1 MGRIS
6 ERVTVDTPQP
16 NAAERRLMRRH
27 DMPDLFAVIDD
38 AWQEL
43 ARSPRAFDV
52 RERWV
57 LQQPHLS
64 TARDLR
70 AMVTSAQ
77 GREDLDYRRR
87 NQMQRALLAI
97 AAADDDARLAMLVVL
112 QPGLRN
118 VARNNRHV
126 WGRDETSA
134 MVVEQA
140 VRRIVSFPAA
150 SRAQPAANIV
160 LRVRNDLWRMR
171 QRELA
176 ISDATE
182 VLETDE
188 DAASDEVEPSAG
200 DLLLHTVAAGMS
212 SGYVSARGARLILL
226 HRMCDVPTEHV
237 ARAEGAD
244 PVAIRKYRNRAEA
257 ALLHARDAVA

>member
-1 MGRIS
+1 MS
-6 ERVTVDTPQP
+6 
-16 NAAERRLMRRH
+16 
-27 DMPDLFAVIDD
+27 DLFAIIKD

-43 ARSPRAFDV
+43 AESPKASDV
-52 RERWV
+52 RDRWV
-57 LQQPHLS
+57 LEHPHLS
-64 TARDLR
+64 VASDLR

-77 GREDLDYRRR
+77 GREDADCLRRD
-87 NQMQRALLAI
+87 QVQRALLAI

-112 QPGLRN
+112 QPGLSN

-140 VRRIVSFPAA
+140 VRRIVSFPAGSPA
-150 SRAQPAANIV
+150 KPAANIV
-160 LRVRNDLWRMR
+160 LGVRNDLWRMR
-171 QRELA
+171 QREVA

-182 VLETDE
+182 VLEPDD
-188 DAASDEVEPSAG
+188 DAVSDEAERSAS
-200 DLLLHTVAAGMS
+200 DLLLDTVAAGVR
-212 SGYVSARGARLILL
+212 SGYVSPRGARLILL
-226 HRMCDVPTEHV
+226 HRVCDVPTEHV